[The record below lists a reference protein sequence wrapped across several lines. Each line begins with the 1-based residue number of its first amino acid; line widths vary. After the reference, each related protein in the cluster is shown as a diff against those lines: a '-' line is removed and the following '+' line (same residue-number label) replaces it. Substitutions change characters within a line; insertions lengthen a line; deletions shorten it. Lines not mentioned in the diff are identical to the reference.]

1 MRASRVLF
9 EGSKGADAAKQAAE
23 KMRGMMS
30 GPAGP
35 AGSAIKALAVTGL
48 VGYAGYS
55 SLYNVEGGHKA
66 IIYRRIGGVQDT
78 IIDEGTHIAIP
89 WFERPIIYDVRTRP
103 RNIPSVTGSR
113 DMQTVKITVR
123 VLSKPDARELPWLYR
138 RLGKDYDERVL
149 PSIVNEVLKQVV
161 AQFNA
166 SQLITQR
173 DNVSRLIKRN
183 LMERAQDFNIILDD
197 VSITHLTFGQEYT
210 KAVEDKQV
218 AQQDAERAKFIVDKA
233 VQDKKSIIIKAQGD
247 AKVTLAHPG
256 SFPCCVHVYL
266 PASCRSSRPECKHAY
281 ITPSTPPSPLLTA
294 RLFLG
299 LYALCT
305 VARSLSHPPRS
316 SFPL

>member
-218 AQQDAERAKFIVDKA
+218 AQQDAERAKFVVDKA

-247 AKVTLAHPG
+247 AKAAEMIGQAVEDNPGFVELRRIEAAKEIAH
-256 SFPCCVHVYL
+256 
-266 PASCRSSRPECKHAY
+266 
-281 ITPSTPPSPLLTA
+281 
-294 RLFLG
+294 
-299 LYALCT
+299 T
-305 VARSLSHPPRS
+305 VARSSNNAYLSADTLMLNLMDQSSTAQMGAGLVKRS
-316 SFPL
+316 